1 MGPKWVFIWVLYGQP
16 IRDSWGI
23 CNRVPCWTHMDKAM
37 WETCGNY
44 MGPVWEKSTHIS
56 RNKKKTHKKKQN
68 KKKQKNTFLH
78 KWLCPQSQS
87 IWWTGK
93 VPNERGLCTRASY
106 CTFVQ
111 SVDALRLYIG
121 VFFNSWKW
129 WLHAY
134 LYIPLNFKSNRDIRV
149 KIKTW
154 PWIDVHVGKIVKINL
169 IDTFIL

>member
-1 MGPKWVFIWVLYGQP
+1 MVKKSFIWCKRRQSKWFEKLNFSEQFSKLINHYKRIGYSLDIMWQTAHLVINPIIIDGYPASKKYRTYMGPKWWNYTN
-16 IRDSWGI
+16 DY
-23 CNRVPCWTHMDKAM
+23 VPVHLMD
-37 WETCGNY
+37 C
-44 MGPVWEKSTHIS
+44 
-56 RNKKKTHKKKQN
+56 
-68 KKKQKNTFLH
+68 
-78 KWLCPQSQS
+78 
-87 IWWTGK
+87 K

-111 SVDALRLYIG
+111 SRCLKDIG

-134 LYIPLNFKSNRDIRV
+134 LYIPLNFKSNTDIQV

-154 PWIDVHVGKIVKINL
+154 PWIDVHVGKIVKINW